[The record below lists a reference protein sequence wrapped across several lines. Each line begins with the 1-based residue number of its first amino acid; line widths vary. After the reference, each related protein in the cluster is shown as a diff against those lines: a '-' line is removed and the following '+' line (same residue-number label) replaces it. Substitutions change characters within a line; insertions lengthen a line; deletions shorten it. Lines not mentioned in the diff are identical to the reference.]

1 MYFNINVKLSS
12 GKTLKLV
19 SAIFCQLFIS
29 YQSIALQ
36 KLWKMFFVSSK
47 KLFSFSRYAIFC
59 ISAFP
64 FFLSVSHCFRGW
76 SKINLKVCDI
86 INCLNKNSITQL
98 VDPSDVTTSTRNDH
112 KRQCI
117 CQIRHEKM
125 RGIHPVFQICLF
137 YTS

>member
-1 MYFNINVKLSS
+1 MYLNINVKLSS

-86 INCLNKNSITQL
+86 INCLNKNSIAHFVWYL
-98 VDPSDVTTSTRNDH
+98 EKE
-112 KRQCI
+112 KRYDI
-117 CQIRHEKM
+117 ETLSIDRVLNEK
-125 RGIHPVFQICLF
+125 HF
-137 YTS
+137 YLKIIQKTCTKG